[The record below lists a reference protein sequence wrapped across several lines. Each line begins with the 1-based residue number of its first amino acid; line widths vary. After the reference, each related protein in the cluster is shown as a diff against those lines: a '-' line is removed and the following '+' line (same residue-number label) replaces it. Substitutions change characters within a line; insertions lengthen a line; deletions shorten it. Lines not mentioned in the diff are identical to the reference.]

1 MEFEY
6 RKAASFRVGALEVVQ
21 LSDGS
26 FGRDARNFFDGVDAG
41 AWTSA
46 CGISAPE
53 DPVPWAYSGYL
64 VRGDGH
70 TTLIDTALGERPCEP
85 GILSCAEFPQRLAE
99 CGVEPADVDVLLHSH
114 LHWDHVGWDVTRDG
128 AVAYPGAEV
137 RLSGAELDFWMTPH
151 PQAPERHVLF
161 ANEHFRPLLDAG
173 QVRTFDGDAEVTPSI
188 TMIATPGH
196 TPGHTVQLIRSEGEA
211 LILVGDAMHHWT
223 HVEHHDWLSIH
234 EWDPEQSR
242 DARRRICELAIE
254 TDALVTGPHFPLLTV
269 GKVRRD
275 GSGYRY
281 EQVRLPSA
289 VVR

>member
-6 RKAASFRVGALEVVQ
+6 REAASFRVGALEVVQ

-53 DPVPWAYSGYL
+53 EPVPWAYSGYL

-269 GKVRRD
+269 GRVRRD

>member
-6 RKAASFRVGALEVVQ
+6 REAASFRVGALEVVQ

-53 DPVPWAYSGYL
+53 EPVPWAYSGYL